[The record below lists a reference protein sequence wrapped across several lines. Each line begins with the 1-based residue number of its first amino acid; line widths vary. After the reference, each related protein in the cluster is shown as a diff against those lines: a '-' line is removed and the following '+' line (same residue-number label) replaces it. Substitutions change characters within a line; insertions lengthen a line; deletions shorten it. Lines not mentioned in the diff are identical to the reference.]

1 MVALRLSRDMECE
14 LGERNWTLASSKNA
28 VADSGSSRRS
38 VSPVILGFAQC
49 WRFKSYYLFML
60 LEQSAS
66 MVPD

>member
-1 MVALRLSRDMECE
+1 MVALRLSNDMECE
-14 LGERNWTLASSKNA
+14 SGERTLASSKNA
-28 VADSGSSRRS
+28 VADSGSSRFS
-38 VSPVILGFAQC
+38 VSPVIFGFAQC